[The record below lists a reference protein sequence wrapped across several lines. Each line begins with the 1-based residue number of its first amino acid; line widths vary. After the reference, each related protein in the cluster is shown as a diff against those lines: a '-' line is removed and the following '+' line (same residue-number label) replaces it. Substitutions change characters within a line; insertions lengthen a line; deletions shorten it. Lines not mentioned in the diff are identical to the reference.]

1 MSKNKE
7 TLSVVISTKKI
18 DEDYIKHVK
27 KMFSQPDTEI
37 LVYENDGEKSLTEV
51 YNIGL
56 RESKND
62 IVVFMHDDLILETPN
77 MTPKI
82 VNMIS
87 KNSFNSNYGI
97 IGIAGTD
104 KLTSGRWWDNREN
117 MFGVVGHIHEGK
129 RHVNHYSKGVFNEK
143 LKDVVVVDGLFFI
156 VHKGRIKK
164 NFNEEFKGVHFYDIP
179 FCVENYLEGVKI
191 GLTTK
196 FGITHKSVGI
206 TNKQWEKNKL
216 FFEALYEKNLPL
228 EIPPITW

>member
-7 TLSVVISTKKI
+7 TVSVVISTKKI
-18 DEDYIKHVK
+18 DEGYGEHVR

-37 LVYENDGEKSLTEV
+37 LMYENDGEMSLTQI
-51 YNIGL
+51 YNKGL
-56 RESKND
+56 KESVND

-82 VNMIS
+82 VNLFD
-87 KNSFNSNYGI
+87 KHPEYGI

-129 RHVNHYSKGVFNEK
+129 RHVNHYSKGVFNDV
-143 LKDVVVVDGLFFI
+143 LKDVIIVDGLFFI
-156 VHKGRIKK
+156 VRKSLLKK
-164 NFNEEFKGVHFYDIP
+164 EFNEQFEGFHFYDIS
-179 FCVENYLEGVKI
+179 FCVENQFEGVKI

-196 FGITHKSVGI
+196 FGVTHKSVGM

-216 FFEALYEKNLPL
+216 LFEALFEKRLPL
-228 EIPPITW
+228 TI

>member
-7 TLSVVISTKKI
+7 SVSVVISTRKI
-18 DEDYIKHVK
+18 DEGYREHVR

-37 LVYENDGEKSLTEV
+37 LMYENDGQLSLTQV
-51 YNIGL
+51 YNKGL
-56 RESKND
+56 KESVND

-82 VNMIS
+82 VKMMSSHSINT
-87 KNSFNSNYGI
+87 NYGI
-97 IGIAGTD
+97 VGVAGTD
-104 KLTSGRWWDNREN
+104 KLTNGMWWQNREN

-143 LKDVVVVDGLFFI
+143 LKDVVIVDGLFFM

-164 NFNEEFKGVHFYDIP
+164 EFNEEFKGFHFYDIS
-179 FCVENYLEGVKI
+179 FCVENFLEGVKI

-196 FGITHKSVGI
+196 FGVTHKSIGMV
-206 TNKQWEKNKL
+206 NKEWEKNKL
-216 FFEALYEKNLPL
+216 FFEALFDKKLPL
-228 EIPPITW
+228 EIS

>member
-1 MSKNKE
+1 MSKINE
-7 TLSVVISTKKI
+7 PISVVISTKKI
-18 DEDYIKHVK
+18 DDNYLKHVER
-27 KMFSQPDTEI
+27 MFSHPKTEI
-37 LVYENDGEKSLTEV
+37 NIYENDGVSSLTEI

-56 RESKND
+56 KESKNE

-82 VNMIS
+82 VKLFEKHS
-87 KNSFNSNYGI
+87 EYGI

-104 KLTSGRWWDNREN
+104 KLTSGRWWDNRDN

-129 RHVNHYSKGVFNEK
+129 RHVNHYSKGVFNDV
-143 LKDVVVVDGLFFI
+143 LKDVVIVDGLFFA

-164 NFNEEFKGVHFYDIP
+164 EFNEQFEGFHFYDIS
-179 FCVENYLEGVKI
+179 FCVENQFEGVKI

-196 FGITHKSVGI
+196 FGVTHKSVGI

-216 FFEALYEKNLPL
+216 LFEALFEKRLPL
-228 EIPPITW
+228 TI

>member
-1 MSKNKE
+1 MSKNNE
-7 TLSVVISTKKI
+7 VVSVVISTRNI
-18 DEDYIKHVK
+18 DDEYLKHVE
-27 KMFSQPDTEI
+27 KMFSHPKTEI
-37 LVYENDGEKSLTEV
+37 LIYENDGVNSLTEI

-56 RESKND
+56 KESKND

-82 VNMIS
+82 VKLFEKHS
-87 KNSFNSNYGI
+87 EYGI

-129 RHVNHYSKGVFNEK
+129 RHVNHYSKGVFNDV
-143 LKDVVVVDGLFFI
+143 LKDVVIVDGLFFM
-156 VHKGRIKK
+156 VRKSLLKK
-164 NFNEEFKGVHFYDIP
+164 EFNEDFKGFHFYDIP
-179 FCVENYLEGVKI
+179 FCVENKFEGVKI

-216 FFEALYEKNLPL
+216 LFEALFEKQLPL
-228 EIPPITW
+228 TI

>member
-1 MSKNKE
+1 MMVKLLQPMSKINE
-7 TLSVVISTKKI
+7 PISVVISTKKI
-18 DEDYIKHVK
+18 DDNYLKHVER
-27 KMFSQPDTEI
+27 MFSHPKTEVNI
-37 LVYENDGEKSLTEV
+37 YENDGVSSLTEI

-56 RESKND
+56 KESKNE

-82 VNMIS
+82 VKLFEKHS
-87 KNSFNSNYGI
+87 EYGI

-129 RHVNHYSKGVFNEK
+129 RHVNHYSKGVFNDV
-143 LKDVVVVDGLFFI
+143 LKDVVIVDGLFFA

-164 NFNEEFKGVHFYDIP
+164 EFNEQFEGFHFYDIS
-179 FCVENYLEGVKI
+179 FCVENFLEGVKI

-196 FGITHKSVGI
+196 LGVTHKSIGMV
-206 TNKQWEKNKL
+206 NKQWEKNKL
-216 FFEALYEKNLPL
+216 FFEALFEKQLPL
-228 EIPPITW
+228 TT